1 MLREII
7 AVYLENAK
15 KENDEHSLCKVKV
28 GIVNVE

>member
-7 AVYLENAK
+7 AVYTKNSQK
-15 KENDEHSLCKVKV
+15 NDKHSVCKVKV